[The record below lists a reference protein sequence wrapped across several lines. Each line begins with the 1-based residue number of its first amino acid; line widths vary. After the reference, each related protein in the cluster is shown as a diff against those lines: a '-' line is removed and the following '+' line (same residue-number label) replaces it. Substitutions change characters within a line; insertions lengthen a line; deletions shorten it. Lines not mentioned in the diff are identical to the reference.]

1 MSTTKTVI
9 GEHDVVV
16 LVNAV
21 GRWPAGTR
29 GTVVSD
35 RPAYKTVE
43 MPGIEES
50 GDDMWDYMPE
60 VATEDLRLVSKSPY
74 RPAEIDAD

>member
-1 MSTTKTVI
+1 
-9 GEHDVVV
+9 
-16 LVNAV
+16 
-21 GRWPAGTR
+21 
-29 GTVVSD
+29 VSN

-60 VATEDLRLVSKSPY
+60 VATEDLRLVSKNPY

>member
-1 MSTTKTVI
+1 MSIAQTVI

-16 LVNAV
+16 LTRAV
-21 GRWPAGTR
+21 DRWPAGTT

-35 RPAYKTVE
+35 HPAYKVVE

-50 GDDMWDYMPE
+50 GDDMLEYMPE
-60 VATEDLRLVSKSPY
+60 VATEDLRLVWKYP
-74 RPAEIDAD
+74 PA